1 MHSSPGWVR
10 VGVCASA
17 RSDFPSGSRA
27 GPSRVAIGV
36 FVANLLLVAGL
47 VSGCGHTTSK
57 ITTRRALDA
66 LPPQAAL
73 SAHVGGDQLFL
84 KFREG
89 DKETVF
95 QADWKSRGLEHAA
108 ENRFRF
114 TMLTLVERPP
124 ADIEKKA
131 ASFREATVAPPDV
144 YRAVLQKA
152 AIRLAPTG
160 AGEGTFIAL
169 GDREFVAYRDPA
181 RGAIVV
187 PSASSPPDVR
197 VVRRVNLT
205 EFTANLLAV
214 IEERLRETGLPQRLF
229 LVVSER
235 PGKQPFYC
243 VFDLDQKVVV
253 IATWPGLTDI
263 AGERGSSG
271 QLWRIFW
278 AGVVEGQL
286 FSLVK
291 NPVSFAGRTVNWV
304 GQTVGLILRRRS
316 WPAPEVPPVA
326 TEGPGMDLP
335 AFEAKLDSMLGAH
348 RARGAI
354 RLLIDGPRFFPVFER
369 RLDEAKESLHL
380 RICIWDTD
388 DVAVSVADRVR
399 RRSLEI
405 PDTRVLVDRITT
417 LTSGEAPPGGMMPEG
432 FQPPRAIQPYMRDG
446 SRVRVRNFLNGMFMG
461 DHSKVLIVDR
471 KFAYIGGMNI
481 GREYRHEWHDVMV
494 ELEGPIIGTFE
505 RDFEL
510 AWGHA
515 SVLGDLAYAGAYLT
529 APKKYE
535 GPAQREDYIDLR
547 PIYSKTL
554 HPGILRAVREAI
566 RRSRRYA
573 WIENPYIYDDTLVRE
588 LIAARRRGVDVRV
601 VMPSS
606 GDMDATDSNNKVK
619 ANRMLEHGVRVYSY
633 PGMLHTK
640 AAIVDGWAVI
650 GSCNFNKLS
659 LRTNYEA
666 DIATS
671 DPRFAESMRRELFEE
686 DFARARELTD
696 PLPVTGS
703 DRFAELLA
711 HQM

>member
-1 MHSSPGWVR
+1 MPKTPGQVR
-10 VGVCASA
+10 VGARGPA
-17 RSDFPSGSRA
+17 RSGTLVL
-27 GPSRVAIGV
+27 VAS
-36 FVANLLLVAGL
+36 LLLLAGL
-47 VSGCGHTTSK
+47 VSGCGHTASK
-57 ITTRRALDA
+57 LTTRRALDA

-73 SAHVGGDQLFL
+73 NAYVAGDRLFL

-89 DKETVF
+89 DKETTF
-95 QADWKSRGLEHAA
+95 QADWKSRGLEDEA

-114 TMLTLVERPP
+114 TTLTLVEKPP
-124 ADIEKKA
+124 ADVEKKA
-131 ASFREATVAPPDV
+131 VSFREATVATPEA

-152 AIRLAPTG
+152 AMRLSPTG
-160 AGEGTFIAL
+160 SGEGAFIAL
-169 GDREFVAYRDPA
+169 GDREFVTYRDPA
-181 RGAIVV
+181 RGPVVV
-187 PSASSPPDVR
+187 PAASSPSDVR

-205 EFTANLLAV
+205 EFASDVLAV

-229 LVVSER
+229 LVVSES
-235 PGKQPFYC
+235 PGKQPYYC
-243 VFDLDQKVVV
+243 VFDVDQKVVI
-253 IATWPGLTDI
+253 IATWPGLADI

-271 QLWRIFW
+271 KLGRILW

-286 FSLVK
+286 FALVK
-291 NPVSFAGRTVNWV
+291 NPVSFFGRLVNFV
-304 GQTVGLILRRRS
+304 GQTAGLILRRRS
-316 WPAPEVPPVA
+316 WPAPEIPPVA

-335 AFEAKLDSMLGAH
+335 AFEAKLDSMLGPH
-348 RARGAI
+348 RSKGAI

-369 RLDEAKESLHL
+369 RIDEAKESLQL
-380 RICIWDTD
+380 RVCIWDTD
-388 DVAVSVADRVR
+388 DVAVSLADRVR

-405 PDTRVLVDRITT
+405 PDTRVLLDRVTT

-432 FQPPRAIQPYMRDG
+432 FQQPKAIQPYMRDG
-446 SRVRVRNFLNGMFMG
+446 SRVRVRNFLNAMTMG
-461 DHSKVLIVDR
+461 DHSKVFIIDR
-471 KFAYIGGMNI
+471 KFAYLGGMNI
-481 GREYRHEWHDVMV
+481 GREYRYEWHDAMV
-494 ELEGPIIGTFE
+494 ELEGPIVGTFE

-515 SVLGDLAYAGAYLT
+515 SVLGDLTYAGAYLT

-535 GPAQREDYIDLR
+535 GPAQREDYVDLR

-573 WIENPYIYDDTLVRE
+573 WVENPYIYDDTLVRE

-671 DPRFAESMRRELFEE
+671 DPVFAESMKRELFEE
-686 DFARARELTD
+686 DFARARELTE

>member
-1 MHSSPGWVR
+1 
-10 VGVCASA
+10 
-17 RSDFPSGSRA
+17 
-27 GPSRVAIGV
+27 
-36 FVANLLLVAGL
+36 
-47 VSGCGHTTSK
+47 
-57 ITTRRALDA
+57 
-66 LPPQAAL
+66 L
-73 SAHVGGDQLFL
+73 SAYVGGDQLFL

-114 TMLTLVERPP
+114 TTLTLVEKPP
-124 ADIEKKA
+124 ADVEKKA
-131 ASFREATVAPPDV
+131 ASFREATVATPEA

-152 AIRLAPTG
+152 AMRLSPTG
-160 AGEGTFIAL
+160 SGEGAFIAL
-169 GDREFVAYRDPA
+169 GDREFVTYRDPA
-181 RGAIVV
+181 RGPVVV
-187 PSASSPPDVR
+187 PAASSPSDVR

-205 EFTANLLAV
+205 EFASDVLAV

-229 LVVSER
+229 LVVSES
-235 PGKQPFYC
+235 PGKQPYYC
-243 VFDLDQKVVV
+243 VFDVDQKVVI
-253 IATWPGLTDI
+253 IATWPGLADI

-271 QLWRIFW
+271 KLGRILW

-286 FSLVK
+286 FALVK
-291 NPVSFAGRTVNWV
+291 NPVSFFGRLVNFV
-304 GQTVGLILRRRS
+304 GQTAGLILRRRS
-316 WPAPEVPPVA
+316 WPAPEIPPVA

-335 AFEAKLDSMLGAH
+335 AFEAKLDSMLGPH
-348 RARGAI
+348 RSKGAI

-369 RLDEAKESLHL
+369 RIDEAKESLQL
-380 RICIWDTD
+380 RVCIWDTD
-388 DVAVSVADRVR
+388 DVAVSLADRVR

-405 PDTRVLVDRITT
+405 PDTRVLLDRVTT

-432 FQPPRAIQPYMRDG
+432 FQQPKAIQPYMRDG
-446 SRVRVRNFLNGMFMG
+446 SRVRVRNFLNAMTMG
-461 DHSKVLIVDR
+461 DHSKVFIIDR
-471 KFAYIGGMNI
+471 KFAYLGGMNI
-481 GREYRHEWHDVMV
+481 GREYRYEWHDAMV
-494 ELEGPIIGTFE
+494 ELEGPIVGTFE

-515 SVLGDLAYAGAYLT
+515 SVLGDLTYAGAYLT

-535 GPAQREDYIDLR
+535 GPAQREDYVDLR

-573 WIENPYIYDDTLVRE
+573 WVENPYIYDDTLVRE

-650 GSCNFNKLS
+650 GS
-659 LRTNYEA
+659 
-666 DIATS
+666 
-671 DPRFAESMRRELFEE
+671 
-686 DFARARELTD
+686 
-696 PLPVTGS
+696 
-703 DRFAELLA
+703 
-711 HQM
+711 